1 MNFEEL
7 ENTWSR
13 QLVVGQPVSAELV
26 QHALR
31 QEVRQRS
38 RRVRRIIGVAA
49 FVFVTGWATALV
61 THYTGI
67 KPFTV
72 LNLSYL
78 VAVTCV
84 DVVFFYYA
92 FRALR
97 QNRDE
102 QTRMGGSVLEAVRG
116 SLRSVE
122 RQMCDCRLLAYGAA
136 LALVGSMSFMAWK
149 YHAGEFPLRGVIAGM
164 VLDLA
169 FAVGLVLTLRR
180 YYTRQLQPRREELQ
194 QQINDLDA

>member
-102 QTRMGGSVLEAVRG
+102 QTRMGDSLLEAVRG
-116 SLRSVE
+116 SLRAVE